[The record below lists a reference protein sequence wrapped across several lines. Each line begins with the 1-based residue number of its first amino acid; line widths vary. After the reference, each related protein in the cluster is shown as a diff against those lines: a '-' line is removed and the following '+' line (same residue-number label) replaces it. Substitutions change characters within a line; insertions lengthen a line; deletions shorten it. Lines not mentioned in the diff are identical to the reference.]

1 MSMDQFSQQ
10 IFAIIHQIPFGQV
23 ATYGQIAK
31 MAGYP
36 GYARHVGKVLAQL
49 PEQTRLPWFRVINSR
64 GEISL
69 SGSDKERQRTKLMAE
84 DIAVSAE
91 GKIRLKQYQWQP

>member
-84 DIAVSAE
+84 DIAVSEE